1 MESPSSLETPQ
12 PDASASLVPQEC
24 TNNKENAAPPSPVER
39 EHDELRKT
47 PRDDERGARDA
58 PPLLDA
64 AQSDDASD
72 ALRARV
78 AAPAKEP
85 LPRVLGKIMER
96 RGTERTE
103 RAAARAKAKGDDP
116 NVDAYATASGARR
129 GAAVGAGAYAPR
141 EEKSKAGIARHPKDW
156 RQWGLYATSEQ
167 VDDDIERL
175 EKLEIGEGSARAVG
189 VQVANRVAEIFFE
202 HLPHCGPGHHHEGG
216 ARGGAHGGVD

>member
-24 TNNKENAAPPSPVER
+24 TTNKENAAPPSPVER

-58 PPLLDA
+58 PLLDA

-78 AAPAKEP
+78 AAPAEKP

-103 RAAARAKAKGDDP
+103 RAAARAKARGDDP
-116 NVDAYATASGARR
+116 AVNAYDTADGARR
-129 GAAVGAGAYAPR
+129 YAGVGAAAYAPR
-141 EEKSKAGIARHPKDW
+141 ARECMAG
-156 RQWGLYATSEQ
+156 T
-167 VDDDIERL
+167 
-175 EKLEIGEGSARAVG
+175 GSTYP
-189 VQVANRVAEIFFE
+189 I
-202 HLPHCGPGHHHEGG
+202 
-216 ARGGAHGGVD
+216 D